1 VAGNCRMCLVEIE
14 KSPKPVPSCTLQVM
28 EGMKVF
34 TKTPLVQ
41 KAQESVLE
49 FLLINHPLDCPI
61 CDQGGEC
68 DLQDQS
74 INFGSDSSRF
84 YIKKRGV
91 EDKNIGPIVKT
102 VMTRCIHCT
111 RCVRFATEV
120 AGLKDLGTT
129 GRGKKTEIGTYISK
143 VLKTELSGNVVDLCP
158 VGALTSKPYAFKAR
172 PWELKSTNSID
183 ILDSLGS
190 NIVVNSKG
198 NDIVRILPRLN
209 ESLNEE
215 WLTDKAR
222 FSFDGIKC
230 QRLDSPLLKDKF
242 GQFVKVSWELAFDT
256 LSCFFGDL
264 IKKKGVNNIQADFIL
279 GDLSDLNTVVEVQS
293 ICDSLKF
300 KSNVFFNYE
309 GLKKNI
315 NKDLSTNL
323 YSSDFNYNL
332 KKSDLI
338 LMVNTDIKCDLSLL
352 NVKMRNHIL
361 KTGSNVGLIG
371 PKINPGY
378 DYNHLGLDLTSLVSL
393 VEGNSLFLKQ
403 IISSKKPLILLN
415 NSLLSLDTSKL
426 INIFKD
432 INPNAS
438 FSLINS
444 QTGFIGCLD
453 LGLDSSSS
461 NDYFNSRDVTFNFGN
476 KSSCQSKSSFNV
488 YIGHT
493 GHKSL
498 SNMDLILPSLTYLE
512 KSSFYMNFN
521 GLIQKTNKASTSI
534 VNARSDDLILKM
546 LLVFLQKKGL
556 DVLLSTKSNAFNCF
570 VQSYLKTGEK
580 FLLKGLDVS
589 GLLNSTFHLS
599 GVKPINDSFYITN
612 IISASSKV
620 MQECELLNV
629 KKLNF

>member
-1 VAGNCRMCLVEIE
+1 M
-14 KSPKPVPSCTLQVM
+14 
-28 EGMKVF
+28 
-34 TKTPLVQ
+34 
-41 KAQESVLE
+41 
-49 FLLINHPLDCPI
+49 
-61 CDQGGEC
+61 
-68 DLQDQS
+68 
-74 INFGSDSSRF
+74 
-84 YIKKRGV
+84 
-91 EDKNIGPIVKT
+91 
-102 VMTRCIHCT
+102 
-111 RCVRFATEV
+111 
-120 AGLKDLGTT
+120 
-129 GRGKKTEIGTYISK
+129 
-143 VLKTELSGNVVDLCP
+143 
-158 VGALTSKPYAFKAR
+158 
-172 PWELKSTNSID
+172 
-183 ILDSLGS
+183 
-190 NIVVNSKG
+190 
-198 NDIVRILPRLN
+198 
-209 ESLNEE
+209 
-215 WLTDKAR
+215 
-222 FSFDGIKC
+222 
-230 QRLDSPLLKDKF
+230 
-242 GQFVKVSWELAFDT
+242 
-256 LSCFFGDL
+256 
-264 IKKKGVNNIQADFIL
+264 
-279 GDLSDLNTVVEVQS
+279 SDLNTVVEVQS

-315 NKDLSTNL
+315 NKDLPTNL
-323 YSSDFNYNL
+323 YSADFNSNL

-371 PKINPGY
+371 PKIDPGY
-378 DYNHLGLDLTSLVSL
+378 DYTHLGLDLTSLVSL
-393 VEGNSLFLKQ
+393 VEGNSYFLKQ
-403 IISSKKPLILLN
+403 IISSKNPLILLN

-432 INPNAS
+432 INPNIS

-444 QTGFIGCLD
+444 QAGFTGCLD

-461 NDYFNSRDVTFNFGN
+461 NDYSDSRDITFNFGN
-476 KSSCQSKSSFNV
+476 KGSCQSKSLFNV

-534 VNARSDDLILKM
+534 VNARSDDIILKM

-556 DVLLSTKSNAFNCF
+556 DILLSTKSNTFNFF
-570 VQSYLKTGEK
+570 VQSYLKTGK
-580 FLLKGLDVS
+580 KSLLKGLDIS

-612 IISASSKV
+612 IISASSKI